1 MTTDHLL
8 TCELSELLHAAVVR
22 PRGRLTTRTYPQLR
36 DFLLKCAADQPP
48 AVIADLD
55 GLEIANDY
63 LVSVFVAAWMRISQ
77 WSTVPLIVVPG
88 PAHRALFR
96 STPAR
101 PFLRLYPSLD
111 DAMDH
116 LDALPPR
123 HRTEL
128 WLPPSGL
135 SVLAAE
141 RFVTDTCDNWQ
152 IAGVG
157 QDAVTVAGKL
167 VATAA
172 ERTDAP
178 ARLRLEL
185 WDGNLTV
192 AVADDDPR
200 LVRLPRPR
208 RPHERTANGLELVT
222 RLARKCGCT
231 HTQSGGKVVW
241 AVLAV
246 PGS

>member
-1 MTTDHLL
+1 MTTDNLL
-8 TCELSELLHAAVVR
+8 TCELSALPRASVVH
-22 PRGRLTTRTYPQLR
+22 PSGKLTTRTYPQLR

-48 AVIADLD
+48 AVVVDLD
-55 GLEIANDY
+55 ALEITDDY

-77 WSTVPLIVVPG
+77 WSTVPLAVVPG
-88 PAHRALFR
+88 PAHEALFR
-96 STPAR
+96 TTPAR
-101 PFLRLYPSLD
+101 PFLRLYPSVAEALD
-111 DAMDH
+111 NLGTPA
-116 LDALPPR
+116 PR

-141 RFVTDTCDNWQ
+141 RFVADTCDNWR
-152 IAGVG
+152 IGELGA
-157 QDAVTVAGKL
+157 DAVAVAGKL
-167 VATAA
+167 VASAA
-172 ERTDAP
+172 ERTTSP

-200 LVRLPRPR
+200 PVRLPRPR
-208 RPHERTANGLELVT
+208 RPDSPANGLDVVV

-246 PGS
+246 PPGN